1 MLADV
6 VINPAFDE
14 AKIDLG
20 KKSMIEGIRRKADEP
35 NSLAHREFS
44 KIMYRDHPLGREATA
59 KTVTGITPE
68 DARDF
73 HDSYVRP
80 NNAVIGISGDIT
92 RDEAVEKLEQY
103 LGAWQ
108 PGGRPPILP
117 EMSYVAEPSVNYV
130 YKDLNQAYILVGHM
144 GLNSADP
151 NVPLVNLVD
160 WILGSGSFSSRI
172 FRRVRSDEGLAYDAG
187 SSFAEQP
194 WGYGLFTA
202 FCQTRTDAAMRALA
216 IMIEE
221 ISKMKK
227 QGPSAEEVKT
237 ARDSYINQQ
246 VFEYE
251 SSSRVIDRIVWYDLV
266 GLPIDTLER
275 EFRGYQSA
283 TLGDVAQAA
292 GHYLHPEG
300 LTILVVGNQDLF
312 DRPLSD
318 FGKVNV
324 IQLEEE
330 EVQTE

>member
-1 MLADV
+1 
-6 VINPAFDE
+6 
-14 AKIDLG
+14 
-20 KKSMIEGIRRKADEP
+20 
-35 NSLAHREFS
+35 
-44 KIMYRDHPLGREATA
+44 
-59 KTVTGITPE
+59 
-68 DARDF
+68 
-73 HDSYVRP
+73 
-80 NNAVIGISGDIT
+80 
-92 RDEAVEKLEQY
+92 
-103 LGAWQ
+103 
-108 PGGRPPILP
+108 
-117 EMSYVAEPSVNYV
+117 
-130 YKDLNQAYILVGHM
+130 
-144 GLNSADP
+144 
-151 NVPLVNLVD
+151 
-160 WILGSGSFSSRI
+160 
-172 FRRVRSDEGLAYDAG
+172 
-187 SSFAEQP
+187 
-194 WGYGLFTA
+194 
-202 FCQTRTDAAMRALA
+202 MRALA